1 MCKLKTMTTSFVAKY
16 KPYYIDEYSTNIH
29 LMSVVKTLLTMNDLN
44 ILFIGSPGSGKTT
57 LLYALIREYYNLNKT
72 DHINE
77 NNIMF
82 INNLKEQGINYYRSE
97 MKTFCQ
103 SHCNTFCKK
112 KMIVIDDL
120 DCVNEQSQQVFRNCI
135 DKYKNNVNFIT
146 VCTNIH
152 KVIES
157 IQSRLHILLISNV
170 TDDYIR
176 VIMKN
181 IIMKEGMTIDDV
193 SKEYLV
199 QYSNKSIRVLMN
211 SMEKLHL
218 YGKPIHIELC
228 KKMCSNISFHLFE
241 EYLIYLKQGELN
253 KSIQKLYDIYDHGFS
268 VIDIL
273 DFFFTFIKNTN
284 LITEEE
290 KYQIIPLLC
299 EYITVFHNVHE
310 DMIELALF
318 TNDICNIL
326 NKSPLIGVD
335 V

>member
-1 MCKLKTMTTSFVAKY
+1 MTTISFVAKY
-16 KPYYIDEYSTNIH
+16 KPYYIDDYCTNKQ
-29 LMSVVKTLLTMNDLN
+29 LMSVIKTLLNLNDLN
-44 ILFIGSPGSGKTT
+44 VLFVGSPGSGKTT
-57 LLYALIREYYNLNKT
+57 LLYAIIREYYGLKKT
-72 DHINE
+72 DNINE

-146 VCTNIH
+146 VCTSIH

-157 IQSRLHILLISNV
+157 IQSRLHILSIPNV
-170 TDDYIR
+170 TDDNIR
-176 VIMKN
+176 FIMNN
-181 IIMKEGMTIDDV
+181 IISEERMSVDEK

-211 SMEKLHL
+211 SIEKLHI
-218 YGKPIHIELC
+218 YGEPIHFELC
-228 KKMCSNISFHLFE
+228 KNMCSNISFHLFE
-241 EYLIYLKQGELN
+241 YYLIDLKRGELN
-253 KSIQKLYDIYDHGFS
+253 ESIKKLYEIYYHGFS

-273 DFFFTFIKNTN
+273 NFFFTFIKNTN
-284 LITEEE
+284 IITEEE

-299 EYITVFHNVHE
+299 KYITVFHNVHE

-318 TNDICNIL
+318 TNDICEILHKNI
-326 NKSPLIGVD
+326 
-335 V
+335 

>member
-1 MCKLKTMTTSFVAKY
+1 MTTITNKSFVAKY
-16 KPYYIDEYSTNIH
+16 KPYYINDYSTNIQ
-29 LMSVVKTLLTMNDLN
+29 LMTVIKTLLNMNDLN
-44 ILFIGSPGSGKTT
+44 ILFVGSPGSGKTT
-57 LLYALIREYYNLNKT
+57 LLYAIIRDYYELKQT
-72 DHINE
+72 DNINE

-103 SHCNTFCKK
+103 SHCNIFSKK
-112 KMIVIDDL
+112 KIIVIDDL

-135 DKYKNNVNFIT
+135 DKYKNNVHFIT
-146 VCTNIH
+146 VCTSIH

-157 IQSRLHILLISNV
+157 IQSRLHILLIPNV
-170 TDDYIR
+170 TDIYIR
-176 VIMKN
+176 FTMNK
-181 IIMKEGMTIDDV
+181 IIKEENMIIDED

-211 SMEKLHL
+211 SMEKLHI
-218 YGKPIHIELC
+218 YGSPIQIDLC

-241 EYLIYLKQGELN
+241 NYLSYLKQGELN
-253 KSIQKLYDIYDHGFS
+253 KSIQNLYDIYDHGFS

-273 DFFFTFIKNTN
+273 DFLFTFIKNTD

-318 TNDICNIL
+318 TNNICDIL
-326 NKSPLIGVD
+326 QKK
-335 V
+335 